1 MRLGSCLSYFYGY
14 RSRRRHHSRN
24 AKHWPGQKVA
34 WSDAYVTNFSLLWFS
49 IRAGFLVIDDALFV
63 ILGSKRKTED
73 VDFALNAAALFV
85 FEEGTQHKL
94 PHKS

>member
-1 MRLGSCLSYFYGY
+1 MPNIGPAK
-14 RSRRRHHSRN
+14 RSP
-24 AKHWPGQKVA
+24 WLE
-34 WSDAYVTNFSLLWFS
+34 AYVTNFSLLWFS
-49 IRAGFLVIDDALFV
+49 IHAGFLVIDGALFV

-73 VDFALNAAALFV
+73 VDFALTAAALFV